1 MNKNNAWIYDDT
13 DGSAFPVEIN
23 VRVEAGF
30 VYIENAI
37 FKIRIE
43 TETIMKALS
52 DEQHG

>member
-13 DGSAFPVEIN
+13 DGAFPVEIN
-23 VRVEAGF
+23 VRVESGF

-43 TETIMKALS
+43 TEAIMKALS
-52 DEQHG
+52 DEKHG